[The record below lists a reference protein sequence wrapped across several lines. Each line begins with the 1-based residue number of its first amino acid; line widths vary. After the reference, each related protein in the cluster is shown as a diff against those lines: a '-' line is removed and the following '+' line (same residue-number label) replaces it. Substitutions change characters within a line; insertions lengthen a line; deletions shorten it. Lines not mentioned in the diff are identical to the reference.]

1 MTLDTY
7 GHLFD
12 DRLDEVGEAMD
23 RARTAAQQRR
33 NSLEALPRVARV
45 LPEPDSAG
53 NGAEAL
59 PRVSAGQDPLSHT
72 YPRRDSNPR
81 YRLERAAC

>member
-1 MTLDTY
+1 
-7 GHLFD
+7 
-12 DRLDEVGEAMD
+12 MD
-23 RARTAAQQRR
+23 RARSAAQQRR
-33 NSLEALPRVARV
+33 KGLGTLPRVAPV

-53 NGAEAL
+53 YDEAA
-59 PRVSAGQDPLSHT
+59 PPSVSAGQDRFSDL